1 MFAVQG
7 GVTSRREL
15 SKGPISQCGLFIFRD
30 FFPVHISVSLE
41 TGNDHQ
47 VKTPRFKYLRFKSKQ

>member
-47 VKTPRFKYLRFKSKQ
+47 VKTPRFK

>member
-15 SKGPISQCGLFIFRD
+15 SKGPISQCGLCIFRD
-30 FFPVHISVSLE
+30 FFPVHLSVSLE
-41 TGNDHQ
+41 TGNNHQ
-47 VKTPRFKYLRFKSKQ
+47 VKTPMFQYLRFKSKQ